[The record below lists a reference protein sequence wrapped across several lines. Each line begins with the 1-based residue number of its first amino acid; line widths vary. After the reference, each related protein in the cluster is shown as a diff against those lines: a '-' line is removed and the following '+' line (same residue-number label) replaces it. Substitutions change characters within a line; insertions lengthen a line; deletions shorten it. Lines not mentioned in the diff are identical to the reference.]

1 MSELERSKLPEIAL
15 AFLKFGATAYGGLA
29 AVWGVMQADL
39 QEKRGWLS
47 KERFLEGLALVN
59 MLPGAVAVQLC
70 IFIGHSR
77 AGWRGGLL
85 AGLSFVLPAFLIML
99 GLTLTYSAFGATPVM
114 RGALY
119 GLGPVVMAIF
129 LTATWRLSKAAAATM
144 PQLLI
149 VVAAALAAAFSPL
162 GTAPILLV
170 AGAVGVLLFH
180 SSVKGAL
187 ALGVLLAWAVMVY
200 ASPWSMQPL
209 LTGIWSGSAAASTHA
224 AGLFDIGAFFLT
236 VGALSFG
243 GGLTLIAFIQDQVV
257 NQHQWLT
264 QREFIDGLALGQL
277 TPGPVLMVSAYVG
290 YKLAGFTGAAV
301 AATAIFLPAFILMM
315 SVLPMFEHA
324 RNLLWTKA
332 AIKGIGPAVI
342 GVLLVS
348 LGQMAPHA
356 VPDPMAAV
364 LFALAAAAMLGW
376 NAGPLKVM
384 LAGALIGA
392 VRERM
397 GAISAVA
404 R

>member
-1 MSELERSKLPEIAL
+1 MSTLERSKLPEIAL
-15 AFLKFGATAYGGLA
+15 AFLKFGVTAYGGLA

-47 KERFLEGLALVN
+47 RERFLEGLALVN

-70 IFIGHSR
+70 IFLGYSR
-77 AGWRGGLL
+77 AGWWGGLV
-85 AGLSFVLPAFLIML
+85 AGLSFILPAFLIML
-99 GLTLTYSAFGATPVM
+99 GLTLTDAAFGATPVIQ
-114 RGALY
+114 GALY
-119 GLGPVVMAIF
+119 GIGPVIVAIF
-129 LTATWRLSKAAAATM
+129 LAATWRLSKTAAATM

-149 VVAAALAAAFSPL
+149 LVAAALAAAFSPL
-162 GTAPILLV
+162 GTAPILLT
-170 AGAVGVLLFH
+170 AGAIGVLLFH

-187 ALGVLLAWAVMVY
+187 ALGVLLAWAVVVY

-209 LTGIWSGSAAASTHA
+209 LPGIGSATASTHA

-315 SVLPMFEHA
+315 
-324 RNLLWTKA
+324 
-332 AIKGIGPAVI
+332 
-342 GVLLVS
+342 
-348 LGQMAPHA
+348 
-356 VPDPMAAV
+356 
-364 LFALAAAAMLGW
+364 
-376 NAGPLKVM
+376 
-384 LAGALIGA
+384 
-392 VRERM
+392 
-397 GAISAVA
+397 
-404 R
+404 